1 MTITEAVNSILNQ
14 MKPGQQFTGYKMQ
27 NWVKNLTGKN
37 PFVASTL
44 RIVRYWRRDGYNV
57 KCLNRQKSLYVIV
70 ED

>member
-1 MTITEAVNSILNQ
+1 MTITQAVNMLLNQ
-14 MKPGQQFTGYKMQ
+14 MKPGQQFTGYQMQ

-44 RIVRYWRRDGYNV
+44 RIVRYWRLNGNNV